1 MTGEIR
7 GISDPD
13 KTGSISVSQC
23 ASINREI
30 LPGDVGGTIADQ
42 ELSHCTEI
50 PGIAERMNR
59 HSCEDRGFSFW
70 SHDLLVHLTREPARR
85 DAVDTDVVVCPLD
98 GEPACQTADL
108 LTQYGTT
115 SVKPRCAAMLLI
127 LMMRPLCL
135 LSFKYG

>member
-13 KTGSISVSQC
+13 
-23 ASINREI
+23 NREI

-85 DAVDTDVVVCPLD
+85 DAVDTDVVVCPLR
-98 GEPACQTADL
+98 TANDEVN
-108 LTQYGTT
+108 G
-115 SVKPRCAAMLLI
+115 PI
-127 LMMRPLCL
+127 
-135 LSFKYG
+135 

>member
-98 GEPACQTADL
+98 GEPACQTADRRFADAVRNDL
-108 LTQYGTT
+108 GEAEM
-115 SVKPRCAAMLLI
+115 RGHAADI
-127 LMMRPLCL
+127 DDA
-135 LSFKYG
+135 SFMFALF